1 MKFLPLFMITLLGSN
16 ASLFCMDEDDAK
28 KAHEDSFNRHKDY
41 GRFDGPEYAERPT
54 EPREDS
60 LQALLTQLKE
70 ESQQPSDGEQ
80 ATVGE
85 ETDHAQR
92 EEAQADREQ
101 LRAHAHFRIVF
112 EAHTHNADG
121 ECVMGGE
128 PGECHAQ

>member
-1 MKFLPLFMITLLGSN
+1 MQTGNP
-16 ASLFCMDEDDAK
+16 DDTK
-28 KAHEDSFNRHKDY
+28 KICEEQVEALKQYKGYDRWD
-41 GRFDGPEYAERPT
+41 RPEYAERPT

-60 LQALLTQLKE
+60 LQALLTQFKE

-85 ETDHAQR
+85 ETDPAQR

-101 LRAHAHFRIVF
+101 RRAHAHFRILC
-112 EAHTHNADG
+112 EGHTHNADG